1 MVPIKQAG
9 ALALA
14 EVRGLIPN
22 EVKQSP
28 KQDSNINR
36 AGWHAG
42 HRGRNESSS
51 LHARAKPS
59 IPAQRPQAR
68 AHLLRA
74 AGLSRYRD
82 NPESRSKE
90 GCRTKSFARVADMP
104 GPEVGSVLV
113 DFPS

>member
-1 MVPIKQAG
+1 MQRS
-9 ALALA
+9 
-14 EVRGLIPN
+14 EDS
-22 EVKQSP
+22 SP

-51 LHARAKPS
+51 LHARAEPVV
-59 IPAQRPQAR
+59 PAQCAQAR

-82 NPESRSKE
+82 NPESRSRE
-90 GCRTKSFARVADMP
+90 GCRTQSFARVADMP
-104 GPEVGSVLV
+104 GLEVGSVLV